1 MVYIVMTFK
10 IPVSKTEESGKAF
23 LEVMNMFPNLYR
35 EGKPAKRIV
44 GLMRT
49 EGGPESTTIW
59 EVTGTYLEA
68 SMEVSKVY
76 LELAKRVEGA
86 TVFAKTCI
94 SIMESL
100 PIIGMSMP
108 K

>member
-1 MVYIVMTFK
+1 MIFK
-10 IPVSKTEESGKAF
+10 IPVNKTEDSGKAF
-23 LEVMNMFPNLYR
+23 FEVMKMFPNLYR

-49 EGGPESTTIW
+49 KDGPESTTIW

-68 SMEVSKVY
+68 SIEISKLY
-76 LELAKRVEGA
+76 IELAKKVEGS
-86 TVFAKTCI
+86 TVTSKTYM
-94 SIMESL
+94 SVMESL
-100 PIIGMSMP
+100 PVIGMSPP

>member
-10 IPVSKTEESGKAF
+10 IPATKAEDSGKAF

-49 EGGPESTTIW
+49 EGGPEATTVW

-68 SMEVSKVY
+68 SLEVSKVY
-76 LELAKRVEGA
+76 LELVKRVEGS
-86 TVFAKTCI
+86 TVFAKTYM
-94 SIMESL
+94 SVMESL
-100 PIIGMSMP
+100 PAIGMSPP

>member
-1 MVYIVMTFK
+1 MK
-10 IPVSKTEESGKAF
+10 
-23 LEVMNMFPNLYR
+23 MFPNLYR

-49 EGGPESTTIW
+49 EDGPESTTIW

-68 SMEVSKVY
+68 SIEVSKAY
-76 LELAKRVEGA
+76 LELAKRVEGS
-86 TVFAKTCI
+86 TISSKTYM
-94 SIMESL
+94 SVMESL
-100 PIIGMSMP
+100 PVIGMSPP